1 MHWEKEKGIYQ
12 LITKADNYNDMYGFY
27 IVPDDY
33 VKGKYNVLLSVK
45 FQIIQLPYHKMEL
58 EEAKSYV
65 KTFIEKIK
73 TL

>member
-1 MHWEKEKGIYQ
+1 MGRLKNLNKRKTKYEKE
-12 LITKADNYNDMYGFY
+12 
-27 IVPDDY
+27 
-33 VKGKYNVLLSVK
+33 KYNVLLSVK
-45 FQIIQLPYHKMEL
+45 FQIVQLPYHKMEL